1 MYPLMAV
8 LSLVLAL
15 VAADEVPDRLRL
27 EEPPVRQ
34 DFERERQQPHASESQ
49 PPMEWLYR
57 NSRLEAGV
65 LWTDFDDDL
74 EIETDLAAYVRWDV
88 SVNSVFSLNVCYR
101 HYSFDSSE
109 IPGDVEE
116 HLLIRGLFAGIGAHV
131 PFATSFFL
139 SLNGSVGVMRWESN
153 LHQFSDDTGPVLSG
167 EAALGV
173 RLTEM
178 LRLKAGLGLDAAST
192 DFKANS
198 TETLVSLNYL
208 VGVELGF

>member
-1 MYPLMAV
+1 MNPLMAL
-8 LSLVLAL
+8 LSLLLTLA
-15 VAADEVPDRLRL
+15 AADEVPARLRL
-27 EEPPVRQ
+27 DEPRQ
-34 DFERERQQPHASESQ
+34 DYERERQQPRASESQ
-49 PPMEWLYR
+49 PPMEWLYT
-57 NSRLEAGV
+57 NSRLEAGL

-88 SVNSVFSLNVCYR
+88 SVNPVFSVNVTYR

-116 HLLIRGLFAGIGAHV
+116 HLLIRGLFAGVGAHL

-139 SLNGSVGVMRWESN
+139 SLNASAGVMRWESN